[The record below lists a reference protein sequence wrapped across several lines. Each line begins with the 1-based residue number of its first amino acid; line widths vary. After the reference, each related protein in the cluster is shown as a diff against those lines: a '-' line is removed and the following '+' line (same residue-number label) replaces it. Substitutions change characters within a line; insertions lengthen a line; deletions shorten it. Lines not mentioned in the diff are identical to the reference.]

1 MITEPRSSHEPA
13 GGDGLLFLISMAII
27 AVVSVE
33 GLFIAFSS
41 WWLMV
46 LVLLVVIGAAVG
58 VSAALVRLI
67 DHDSPLAAPRL
78 APAEPVVAVRS
89 GALQAMRRPISAV
102 E

>member
-1 MITEPRSSHEPA
+1 MTTGFRSSHEPA
-13 GGDGLLFLISMAII
+13 GGDGLLFLIAMAVI

-46 LVLLVVIGAAVG
+46 LVLLLVICAAIG

-67 DHDSPLAAPRL
+67 DHDSPLPAPRRT
-78 APAEPVVAVRS
+78 PAEPVVA
-89 GALQAMRRPISAV
+89 ARPAPRPSPRTIAH
-102 E
+102 

>member
-1 MITEPRSSHEPA
+1 MTTGFRSSHEPA
-13 GGDGLLFLISMAII
+13 GGDGLLFLIAMAVI

-46 LVLLVVIGAAVG
+46 LVLLLVICAAIG

-67 DHDSPLAAPRL
+67 DHDSPVSAPRRT
-78 APAEPVVAVRS
+78 PADPVV
-89 GALQAMRRPISAV
+89 GPRPAPRPSPRTV
-102 E
+102 TH